1 MTKALLRLTAV
12 QTVGQLFSVPHS
24 RKRKK
29 YLESLE
35 AGMDLT
41 AGSGAQVRKQA
52 LHVTSIVTPD
62 SQDGKT
68 EVYGDWARKMQLLLM
83 RRGMLH

>member
-1 MTKALLRLTAV
+1 VSLVAAV

-24 RKRKK
+24 KKRKK

-41 AGSGAQVRKQA
+41 AGSGAQVPHSLKVVSFCQLIA
-52 LHVTSIVTPD
+52 PD
-62 SQDGKT
+62 IDL
-68 EVYGDWARKMQLLLM
+68 R
-83 RRGMLH
+83 

>member
-1 MTKALLRLTAV
+1 MFLIAAV

-24 RKRKK
+24 KKRKK

-41 AGSGAQVRKQA
+41 AGSGAQVPHR
-52 LHVTSIVTPD
+52 LIDVSLCHNS
-62 SQDGKT
+62 S
-68 EVYGDWARKMQLLLM
+68 L
-83 RRGMLH
+83 